1 MNKLLVLI
9 LFMISPVYAGDS
21 LSALMQRMQSEVAVK
36 INYQEIRTLELFDQD
51 WQGSGHM
58 YSTPDGI
65 MLREQIQP
73 KRLLM
78 AVNKEELFYYDVEN
92 QVRHQGKMQQDDP
105 LTLQF
110 AVFYALINADEAL
123 LSRLYQIH
131 FVTNSLRWL
140 MTLTP
145 KQAESGLSI
154 VVSGPLSQKMD
165 TIIIK
170 QADGD
175 LSEFMLQSSENSTGE
190 QVTKTVNRL
199 YAELVGK

>member
-36 INYQEIRTLELFDQD
+36 INYQEIRTLELFDQA

-78 AVNKEELFYYDVEN
+78 AVNKEELF
-92 QVRHQGKMQQDDP
+92 
-105 LTLQF
+105 
-110 AVFYALINADEAL
+110 
-123 LSRLYQIH
+123 S
-131 FVTNSLRWL
+131 S
-140 MTLTP
+140 
-145 KQAESGLSI
+145 
-154 VVSGPLSQKMD
+154 
-165 TIIIK
+165 
-170 QADGD
+170 
-175 LSEFMLQSSENSTGE
+175 LSEFLN
-190 QVTKTVNRL
+190 
-199 YAELVGK
+199 